1 MPSGFAGLRA
11 AAAASSAEDEGE
23 VAEEKATASDVLEA
37 KQ

>member
-1 MPSGFAGLRA
+1 MPSGFAGLR

-23 VAEEKATASDVLEA
+23 VAEEKAAASDVLEA